1 MKKTYGS
8 NLINSKGDKVKV
20 FITDT
25 AVLTNLFT
33 PDYKKVTDPDTIKN
47 LEIAGELTGA
57 KRDKFL
63 ENLPNAQIQS
73 APTAPSK
80 EEKPSVKDVYTI
92 LNERTAEQSKPAPKK
107 PEKKD
112 TPLPPPIK
120 KTPSKSLV
128 ETAQKFINFFSE
140 FSFTISAR
148 FLNTL
153 AHCESVGN
161 AIAYTQAYVDLCNIS
176 DGKAIKEKS
185 SSAEFRLIAQDLINE
200 KIDRKVNNRLVVY
213 YGDAGTG
220 KTTKAMTEYPSA
232 PVVPCNSSILPDEL
246 MRTFD
251 FNDANGNPV
260 FKPSSLRLAMENGTP
275 IIFDEINLLNFDCLR
290 MLQTLLDGKE
300 HINYNGED
308 ITIRDGFKVIGT
320 MNLVVNDQI
329 YSLPTPLVDRAET
342 IKEFKLSAND
352 LAAYMM

>member
-8 NLINSKGDKVKV
+8 NLINTKGDKVKV

-25 AVLTNLFT
+25 TVLTNLFT
-33 PDYKKVTDPDTIKN
+33 PDYKKVTDPDLIKN

-63 ENLPNAQIQS
+63 ANLPNAQIQS
-73 APTAPSK
+73 APVAPAK
-80 EEKPSVKDVYTI
+80 EEKPSIKDVYTI
-92 LNERTAEQSKPAPKK
+92 LNERTAEQSKSA

-112 TPLPPPIK
+112 TPLPPTTK
-120 KTPSKSLV
+120 KKPSESLV
-128 ETAQKFINFFSE
+128 ETAQKFIDFFSE

-153 AHCESVGN
+153 ARCESVDN

-176 DGKAIKEKS
+176 DSKAIKEKS
-185 SSAEFRLIAQDLINE
+185 SSAEFRLITQDIIDE
-200 KIDRKVNNRLVVY
+200 KIERKVNNRFVVY

-220 KTTKAMTEYPSA
+220 KTTKAMDEYPSA

-260 FKPSSLRLAMENGTP
+260 FKPSSLRLAMESGTP

-308 ITIRDGFKVIGT
+308 ITIKDGFKVIGT
-320 MNLVVNDQI
+320 MNLVVNDQV

-352 LAAYMM
+352 LASYIM